1 MLHAVAVCAIAAV
14 AVACSSDEEITE
26 KQSGVK
32 ETITLTAS
40 QPGNEATSR
49 LAFTT
54 QGKAYW
60 HAADKIG
67 VWSTGEKKFNSF
79 SLLDG
84 AGTSTA
90 SFRGDVI
97 EGVGK
102 YAVYPYNENHQLSGS
117 TLTYYLP
124 NSYTYTSVD
133 QTFFP
138 DDNNGNSFGAPMCG
152 LVSDDN
158 TVSFKHLGG
167 VLCIQIDKMPAES
180 GTVKVTAAS
189 NQLCGTFTAALT
201 DNAPEIKTSQATS
214 NKSVTFKYS
223 GATTDKAGVFYLP
236 VATGN
241 YSLTIVVSGNKQS
254 STTTT
259 EVEMTRN
266 RLQVVKV
273 TTNYSADAEILG
285 YYAFKATTAA
295 EIATLT
301 EDDFTA
307 ITESPLMITPT
318 SDMDGTMPVVVTNNS
333 VPKFTKQDKSTNAW
347 SDEVSMYAGS
357 DKTGTSKTIN
367 GTNYTLYRL
376 AGKIDYSVTSSIK
389 ITL

>member
-1 MLHAVAVCAIAAV
+1 MLHAVAVFAIAIL
-14 AVACSSDEEITE
+14 AVACSSDEEMTE

-49 LAFTT
+49 LAFTDK
-54 QGKAYW
+54 GKAYW
-60 HAADKIG
+60 HADDTIG
-67 VWSTGEKKFNSF
+67 VWSIGEKKFNAF
-79 SLLDG
+79 PLMNG
-84 AGTSTA
+84 EGTSTA

-138 DDNNGNSFGAPMCG
+138 DDNNGNSFGAPMYG
-152 LVSDDN
+152 IVSDDN

-167 VLCIQIDKMPAES
+167 VICIQIDKMPAES

-189 NQLCGTFTAALT
+189 NQLCGTFSAALT
-201 DNAPEIKTSQATS
+201 ENAPEIKTVKASS
-214 NKSVTFKYS
+214 KNSVTFKYS
-223 GATTDKAGVFYLP
+223 GATTDKVGVFYLP

-241 YSLTIVVSGNKQS
+241 YNLTIGVSGNKQS
-254 STTTT
+254 STTTA
-259 EVEMTRN
+259 EVEMTRT

-285 YYAFKATTAA
+285 YYSFKASTKAD
-295 EIATLT
+295 IAKLT
-301 EDDFTA
+301 EDDFT
-307 ITESPLMITPT
+307 PLT
-318 SDMDGTMPVVVTNNS
+318 SKVSEVTCGVQGCPVVLT
-333 VPKFTKQDKSTNAW
+333 
-347 SDEVSMYAGS
+347 
-357 DKTGTSKTIN
+357 TGTDAPIIRDYSVAFNGWAEPDTLREGTDTTGKTIDIN
-367 GTNYTLYRL
+367 GTTYNVWYR
-376 AGKIDYSVTSSIK
+376 ATATSADDTTKIE
-389 ITL
+389 ITLN

>member
-1 MLHAVAVCAIAAV
+1 MLHAVAVYAIAIL
-14 AVACSSDEEITE
+14 AVACSSDEEMTE
-26 KQSGVK
+26 KQSDIK

-49 LAFTT
+49 LGFTT

-67 VWSTGEKKFNSF
+67 VWSNGESKFSAF
-79 SLLDG
+79 DLQTG
-84 AGTSTA
+84 AGTATA
-90 SFRGDVI
+90 SFRGEVMD
-97 EGVGK
+97 GAGD
-102 YAVYPYNENHQLSGS
+102 YAVYPYNENHKLSGS
-117 TLTYYLP
+117 SLTYYLP
-124 NSYTYTSVD
+124 KSYTYTSVD

-138 DDNNGNSFGAPMCG
+138 DDNNGNSFGAPMYG
-152 LVSDDN
+152 IVSDDN

-167 VLCIQIDKMPAES
+167 VICMQIDKMPAES

-189 NQLCGTFTAALT
+189 NQLCGTFSAALT
-201 DNAPEIKTSQATS
+201 DYAPEIKTSQATS

-241 YSLTIVVSGNKQS
+241 YSLTIVVSGNKLS

-259 EVEMTRN
+259 EVEMTRT

-307 ITESPLMITPT
+307 LT
-318 SDMDGTMPVVVTNNS
+318 STS
-333 VPKFTKQDKSTNAW
+333 S
-347 SDEVSMYAGS
+347 EVSNS
-357 DKTGTSKTIN
+357 TSGTVAVV
-367 GTNYTLYRL
+367 L
-376 AGKIDYSVTSSIK
+376 TSSSTAPTIK
-389 ITL
+389 YGNYLELVPQS

>member
-1 MLHAVAVCAIAAV
+1 MKKNSFMLHAVAVCAIAIL
-14 AVACSSDEEITE
+14 AVACSSDEEMTE

-32 ETITLTAS
+32 ETITLIAS
-40 QPGNEATSR
+40 QPGNEPTSR
-49 LAFTT
+49 LAFTDK
-54 QGKAYW
+54 GKAYW
-60 HAADKIG
+60 HAGDTIG
-67 VWSTGEKKFNSF
+67 VWSIGEKKFNAF
-79 SLLDG
+79 PLMNG
-84 AGTSTA
+84 ASTATA
-90 SFRGDVI
+90 SFQGDVI

-124 NSYTYTSVD
+124 SSYTYTSVD

-138 DDNNGNSFGAPMCG
+138 DDNNGNSFGAPMYG
-152 LVSDDN
+152 IVSDDN

-167 VLCIQIDKMPAES
+167 VICMQIDKMPAES

-189 NQLCGTFTAALT
+189 NQLCGTFSAALT
-201 DNAPEIKTSQATS
+201 DDAPEIKTSQATS

-254 STTTT
+254 STSTT
-259 EVEMTRN
+259 EVEMIRT

-273 TTNYSADAEILG
+273 TTNYSKILG

-295 EIATLT
+295 EIGELT

-307 ITESPLMITPT
+307 LT
-318 SDMDGTMPVVVTNNS
+318 STS
-333 VPKFTKQDKSTNAW
+333 S
-347 SDEVSMYAGS
+347 EVSNS
-357 DKTGTSKTIN
+357 TSGTVAVV
-367 GTNYTLYRL
+367 L
-376 AGKIDYSVTSSIK
+376 TSSSTAPTIK
-389 ITL
+389 YGNYLELVPQS